1 MKVTTQTNNN
11 SNTTVSLT
19 TFVKKSYKTKK
30 GEDKFRLE
38 PESKKVDMNALVE
51 FIQNMLPNVIHH
63 RNQLKHYRSIVK
75 LYKELF
81 GCIEI
86 DVDFS
91 EKLTVPLKYVSINAL
106 ESLTNYCAFWHCG
119 TGRASAA
126 RIYTIGKPS
135 IYFIGLCLF

>member
-19 TFVKKSYKTKK
+19 TFVNKSYKTKK

-51 FIQNMLPNVIHH
+51 FIQNMLPNVIDH

-91 EKLTVPLKYVSINAL
+91 EKLTVPLKYESQSMHWSHSQIIVHSGIAVLVGQVQREFIPLVSHQFT
-106 ESLTNYCAFWHCG
+106 S
-119 TGRASAA
+119 
-126 RIYTIGKPS
+126 
-135 IYFIGLCLF
+135 